1 MVQGNCFAFRRDDH
15 VAYCDALTKLKCDGC
30 PFYKPADTVQY
41 YERTEN
47 GRTFHGYQN
56 KTAAHISRLEL

>member
-1 MVQGNCFAFRRDDH
+1 M
-15 VAYCDALTKLKCDGC
+15 AYCDALTKLKCDGC